1 MKDAADRL
9 RYWLKKAQ
17 GAPWEVVAVPHAY
30 DRTRYELYAGDWDY
44 SEFRHEASA
53 EFCAA
58 ARNLL
63 PEVLAELDALRNEL
77 AALKEVARG

>member
-1 MKDAADRL
+1 MNAIQEL
-9 RYWLKKAQ
+9 RYLMSKTN
-17 GAPWEVVAVPHAY
+17 PNWEVIKVEHQFKP
-30 DRTRYELYAGDWDY
+30 TKYELYAGDLDY
-44 SEFRHEASA
+44 TEFRHQASA

-63 PEVLAELDALRNEL
+63 PEVLAELDAVRNEL

>member
-1 MKDAADRL
+1 MNAVQEL
-9 RYWLKKAQ
+9 RYLLSKTHP
-17 GAPWEVVAVPHAY
+17 GWEVIKVNHEFKAPK
-30 DRTRYELYAGDWDY
+30 YELYAGDWDY
-44 SEFRHEASA
+44 SEFRHQASA

>member
-1 MKDAADRL
+1 MDAVAEL
-9 RYWLKKAQ
+9 RFLLSQ
-17 GAPWEVVAVPHAY
+17 THPGWEVVEVDHEYKA
-30 DRTRYELYAGDWDY
+30 TKYELYAGDWD
-44 SEFRHEASA
+44 SCDFRHGPSA

-63 PEVLAELDALRNEL
+63 PEVLAELEALRAEL